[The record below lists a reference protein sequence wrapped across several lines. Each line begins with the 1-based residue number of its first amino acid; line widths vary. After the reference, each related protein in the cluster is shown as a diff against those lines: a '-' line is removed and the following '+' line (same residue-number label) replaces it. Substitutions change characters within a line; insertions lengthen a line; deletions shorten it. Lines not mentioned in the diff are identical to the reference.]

1 MFPCMSQHAP
11 RSARARPGAQPPLE
25 LLRQALGQGGWYG
38 RDAAFRALA
47 DVQFVAAMGP
57 PGGGCTAVPDRLLRH
72 FHCVALP
79 QVRRGAWRRPACAA
93 AAVHAVRVD
102 GGACVPQVCRQVWVL
117 CRGSPYPLHILPVI

>member
-38 RDAAFRALA
+38 RDTAFRALA

-93 AAVHAVRVD
+93 AAVHAVRID

-117 CRGSPYPLHILPVI
+117 CRGSPYPLHILPVL